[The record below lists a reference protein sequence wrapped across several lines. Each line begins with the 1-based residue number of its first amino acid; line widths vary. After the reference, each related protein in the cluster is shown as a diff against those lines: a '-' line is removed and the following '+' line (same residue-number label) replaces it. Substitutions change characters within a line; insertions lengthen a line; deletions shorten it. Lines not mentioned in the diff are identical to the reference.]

1 MPVKALNMKGEF
13 PDMKK
18 LLALLLA
25 AAMLLSFAACG
36 EKEPDPVTDESTTL
50 ADETLDANAT
60 EAPSAD
66 ATESATGE
74 TEPASAEGATGEA
87 ASEESSSEA
96 EETTQAVL
104 PVTVDEIISYYNTAV
119 NKAVAAKVGFNKV
132 RYVDNE
138 QLNAGFLLK
147 TFGDVLYKFMGI
159 GAENKYTMDVTK
171 GQWESDLPHQYLRK
185 STLTAADVTNATC
198 TANGTQYT
206 VVLNVKGGKSYADK
220 NSKSN
225 NSPIDKCGI
234 CVGDADKSYYDH
246 KTAIVIYDAIDD
258 VLGGAKISES
268 YNNAKVKAV
277 IDSTTGHL
285 VSLTV
290 EYNIS
295 VVIDAAGGGN
305 ATGSSHVIYKNFKY

>member
-1 MPVKALNMKGEF
+1 MKGEF

>member
-1 MPVKALNMKGEF
+1 
-13 PDMKK
+13 MKK
-18 LLALLLA
+18 LLALVLA

-36 EKEPDPVTDESTTL
+36 EETPDVTETTTQADTTV
-50 ADETLDANAT
+50 ADEAVDAAT
-60 EAPSAD
+60 EADTSAAD
-66 ATESATGE
+66 VDVS
-74 TEPASAEGATGEA
+74 EPVSAEADTSEA
-87 ASEESSSEA
+87 ASEEASTAEDASAA
-96 EETTQAVL
+96 EETTA
-104 PVTVDEIISYYNTAV
+104 PVMPASKDEIISYYNTAV

-138 QLNAGFLLK
+138 ELNAGFLLK

-198 TANGTQYT
+198 TANGNQYT
-206 VVLNVKGGKSYADK
+206 IVMDVKGGSSSASKD
-220 NSKSN
+220 SKSN

-234 CVGDADKSYYDH
+234 CVGDGDKSYFDH

-277 IDSTTGHL
+277 IDATTGNL

-290 EYNIS
+290 EYDIS

-305 ATGSSHVIYKNFKY
+305 ATGTSHVIYKNFKY

>member
-36 EKEPDPVTDESTTL
+36 EKTPDPVTDESTTL

-74 TEPASAEGATGEA
+74 TEPASAEDATGEA

-185 STLTAADVTNATC
+185 STLSAADVTNATC

-206 VVLNVKGGKSYADK
+206 IVMDVKGGKSYADK

-225 NSPIDKCGI
+225 SSPIDKCGI

-277 IDSTTGHL
+277 IDSTTGNL

>member
-1 MPVKALNMKGEF
+1 MKGEF

-74 TEPASAEGATGEA
+74 TEPASAENATGEA

-225 NSPIDKCGI
+225 SSPIDKCGI

-277 IDSTTGHL
+277 IDSTTGNL

>member
-1 MPVKALNMKGEF
+1 
-13 PDMKK
+13 MKK

-74 TEPASAEGATGEA
+74 TEPASAEDATGEA

-206 VVLNVKGGKSYADK
+206 IVMDVKGGKSYADK

>member
-1 MPVKALNMKGEF
+1 
-13 PDMKK
+13 MKK

-36 EKEPDPVTDESTTL
+36 EETPDPVTDESTTL

-60 EAPSAD
+60 EAP
-66 ATESATGE
+66 TEEASEEVSEDVSE
-74 TEPASAEGATGEA
+74 TEPVSVEDETSEPV
-87 ASEESSSEA
+87 SEEESSVA
-96 EETTQAVL
+96 EETTAPAV
-104 PVTVDEIISYYNTAV
+104 PASKDEIISYYNTAV
-119 NKAVAAKVGFNKV
+119 NKAVAAKVGFNKL

-138 QLNAGFLLK
+138 QLNAGILLK
-147 TFGDVLYKFMGI
+147 TFGDVMYKFMGI

-185 STLTAADVTNATC
+185 STLSAADVTDATC
-198 TANGTQYT
+198 TVNGTQYT
-206 VVLNVKGGKSYADK
+206 IVMGVKGGTSYADK

-234 CVGDADKSYYDH
+234 CVGDGDKSYFDH

-258 VLGGAKISES
+258 ILGGAKVSES
-268 YNNAKVKAV
+268 YKNAKVKAV
-277 IDSTTGHL
+277 IDSTTGNL

-290 EYNIS
+290 EYDIN
-295 VVIDAAGGGN
+295 VVIDTAGGGN
-305 ATGSSHVIYKNFKY
+305 ATGSSHIFYKNFKY

>member
-1 MPVKALNMKGEF
+1 
-13 PDMKK
+13 MKK

-74 TEPASAEGATGEA
+74 TEPASAEDATGEA

-185 STLTAADVTNATC
+185 STLSAADVTNATC

-206 VVLNVKGGKSYADK
+206 IVMDVKGGKSYADK

-225 NSPIDKCGI
+225 SSPIDKCGI

-268 YNNAKVKAV
+268 YKNAKVKAV
-277 IDSTTGHL
+277 IDSTTGQL

-290 EYNIS
+290 EYDIS